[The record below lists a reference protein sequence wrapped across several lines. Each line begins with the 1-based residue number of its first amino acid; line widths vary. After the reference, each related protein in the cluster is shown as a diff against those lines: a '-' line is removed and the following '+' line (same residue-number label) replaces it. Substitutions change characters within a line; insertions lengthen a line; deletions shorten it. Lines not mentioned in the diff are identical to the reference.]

1 MIVEELAGDGP
12 APRPMPIPEP
22 MSTQHIQVTPDNVVA
37 LAKMFND
44 CAERLGNE
52 LRYVSDDLRLKE
64 PWLGDPASR
73 WAQHR
78 FNEYFVDGE
87 HAFAKVLQNEYYQH
101 FAMTEALIATARHY
115 GKTDELVAAGIIQ
128 AGPPK

>member
-1 MIVEELAGDGP
+1 MDELAGDGP
-12 APRPMPIPEP
+12 APRPAATPEP
-22 MSTQHIQVTPDNVVA
+22 LSTQHIQVTPDNVVA
-37 LAKMFND
+37 LAKVFSE
-44 CAERLGNE
+44 CADRLGAE
-52 LRYVSDDLRLKE
+52 LRHGNTDLRLNE
-64 PWLGDPASR
+64 PWLGDPVSR

-101 FAMTEALIATARHY
+101 FAMTEALIATAKHY